1 MSTPPSTS
9 SDPVP
14 DFWRSSGHHLLEI
27 DADGWLRVSDDF
39 LRAYLLRP
47 ELIPVEESCA
57 EELRLHHDLLEQPRL
72 EVATFRLER
81 LADPDARDNY
91 RTMLRFRDQL
101 LGQPTIEAAYLD
113 LVRGGLEGI
122 PPLFLDQLAHVI
134 LRHALD
140 GCTDPFR
147 LRAAELLFREQ
158 RVTIEDG
165 AIMLADEETVAMHA
179 SGQAGREHGSLG
191 RLLLDNDMALRNV
204 ELDVMDET
212 KADAYW
218 QRSDR
223 FDWVLDLGFTRPGL
237 DALCRVL
244 EIWVQHFTGLQV
256 GIQPVRQISDQRW
269 VWHLGLDVEASR
281 LLNDL
286 YDGRE
291 VDEARRARLLSLFR
305 LEFRNADAMLARLR
319 GRPVYLGLAM
329 TEAKRVKL
337 KPQNL
342 LLNLPFARAA

>member
-1 MSTPPSTS
+1 MPTKSLFST
-9 SDPVP
+9 VP
-14 DFWRSSGHHLLEI
+14 DFWRSSGYHLLET
-27 DADGWLRVSDDF
+27 DADGWLRPSDDF

-47 ELIPVEESCA
+47 ELVPVEESCA
-57 EELRLHHDLLEQPRL
+57 EELRLHQELLEQPRR
-72 EVATFRLER
+72 EVEAARLDR

-91 RTMLRFRDQL
+91 RAMLRFRDRL
-101 LGQPTIEAAYLD
+101 VAVPTVEAAYLD
-113 LVRGGLEGI
+113 LVRSGIEGI

-140 GCTDPFR
+140 GCADPFR

-158 RVTIEDG
+158 RVTIQDG

-179 SGQAGREHGSLG
+179 SGQAGGQEFGSLG
-191 RLLLDNDMALRNV
+191 RLLLDNDVALRNV
-204 ELDVMDET
+204 ELDVMDE
-212 KADAYW
+212 ANAHAYW

-244 EIWVQHFTGLQV
+244 ETWVRHFTAVQV
-256 GIQPVRQISDQRW
+256 GIQQVQKISDERW
-269 VWHLGLDVEASR
+269 VWHLGLDVEASG

-291 VDEARRARLLSLFR
+291 VGEDRLGRLLSLFR
-305 LEFRNADAMLARLR
+305 LEFRDADAMLAQVR

-329 TEAKRVKL
+329 SEGQRVRL

-342 LLNLPFARAA
+342 LLNLPFARAV